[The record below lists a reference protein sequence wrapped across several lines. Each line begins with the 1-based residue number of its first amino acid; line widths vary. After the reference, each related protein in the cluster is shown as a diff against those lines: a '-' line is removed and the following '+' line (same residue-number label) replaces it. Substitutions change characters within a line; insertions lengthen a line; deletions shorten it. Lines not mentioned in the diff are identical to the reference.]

1 LVEHP
6 GGSVNT
12 WKQNR
17 FAAWLARLIEVLSRG
32 EMPIDGFTVEQKK
45 PPEPPRREPVRWG
58 NFR

>member
-1 LVEHP
+1 M
-6 GGSVNT
+6 NT
-12 WKQNR
+12 WKQNW
-17 FAAWLARLIEVLSRG
+17 FGAWLARLIEVLSRG